1 MFNPEHPPEIIAQR
15 WLNSDKKRT
24 LKAEKGKVVVIA
36 IWQLQCPGSQKFG
49 LPQAMRLR
57 RAFEEDE
64 VTVFALHMPF
74 EKFAEQTPEM
84 VEAYLKENEITIPV
98 ALDKPNGEELP
109 ETMKAYE
116 LQGTPALLIFDRQGR
131 LRRHYL
137 GAVDDMRLGAE
148 VMGLLIEDKDSPR
161 EMAIAIERKLGA
173 ALVDPEAHHHHEHG
187 DSCGCGHDHSHD
199 HSHDHDHHHEHG
211 ESCGC
216 GHDHDHGAA
225 HGEPGHVHGPGCKH

>member
-1 MFNPEHPPEIIAQR
+1 MFNPERPPEIIAQR

-24 LKAEKGKVVVIA
+24 LKAEKGKVIVIA
-36 IWQLQCPGSQKFG
+36 IWQLECPGSQKFG

-64 VTVFALHMPF
+64 VAVFALHMPF
-74 EKFAEQTPEM
+74 EKFAEQTPEK
-84 VEAYLKENEITIPV
+84 VEAYLNENGITIPV

-137 GAVDDMRLGAE
+137 GAVDDLRLGAE
-148 VMGLLIEDKDSPR
+148 VMGLLIEDKESSR

-199 HSHDHDHHHEHG
+199 H
-211 ESCGC
+211 
-216 GHDHDHGAA
+216 DHDHGAA

>member
-1 MFNPEHPPEIIAQR
+1 MFNPERPPEIVAQR
-15 WLNSDKKRT
+15 WLNADTKRT
-24 LKAEKGKVVVIA
+24 LKAERGKVVVVA
-36 IWQLQCPGSQKFG
+36 IWQLICPGSNNFG

-57 RAFEEDE
+57 GAFEDSE

-74 EKFAEQTPEM
+74 ERLDEQTPEK
-84 VEAYLKENEITIPV
+84 VEAYLNESGITIPV
-98 ALDKPNGEELP
+98 ALDKPNGDGLP

-137 GAVDDMRLGAE
+137 GAVDDFRLGAE
-148 VMGLLIEDKDSPR
+148 VMALLIEDKDSPR
-161 EMAIAIERKLGA
+161 EMSIALERKLAA

-187 DSCGCGHDHSHD
+187 DACGCGHDHGHG
-199 HSHDHDHHHEHG
+199 HGHHHDHDH
-211 ESCGC
+211 
-216 GHDHDHGAA
+216 DHAA